1 MNRLVVFIVTL
12 YQLFVSPVFKQLFGE
27 SCRFNPTCSVYM
39 KQSIM
44 KYGIIKGS
52 QMGIKQLLSCH
63 PWGKI

>member
-1 MNRLVVFIVTL
+1 MKLLIIKIITF
-12 YQLFVSPVFKQLFGE
+12 YQILASPILKQLFGD

-52 QMGIKQLLSCH
+52 QLGIRQLLSCH